1 MPSLRL
7 RSGSVAWRAFQGEGT
22 LVHLERDEIH
32 SMNATATLLIERL
45 RTGATVEE
53 LSAALCKEF
62 EVDPDTVRRDAVA
75 FVEQLRA
82 TESVEDIE
90 SDGASPK
97 AGPNAGPGDVVDAA
111 ESRGEKR

>member
-45 RTGATVEE
+45 KTGATVED
-53 LSAALCKEF
+53 LCAALCKEF
-62 EVDPDTVRRDAVA
+62 EVDPETARRDAVA
-75 FVEQLRA
+75 FIEQLRA
-82 TESVEDIE
+82 TESVEDID
-90 SDGASPK
+90 S
-97 AGPNAGPGDVVDAA
+97 DAA
-111 ESRGEKR
+111 KPEGGNG